1 MHGGGTINL
10 KPVNCLVCLRAYE
23 DTAEQASAE
32 VLETVPELAP
42 EPAREPA
49 PASAPA
55 PAGPSQL
62 RFQVGDRV
70 KCQADGS
77 TYDGFVG
84 GVVVRLHWRDETWPA
99 SRRPSDLY
107 QIRPDTGPMVSA
119 SQDTDIYIR
128 AWLGPDWTKWTSPF
142 LDYSELIN
150 KPLVGVVVYTN
161 GRGEMSMNEPD
172 EGYDQKEYHG
182 SLESFEDLVV
192 QATQIDNIVLRFTEG
207 QRVVARVGWWEAP
220 VPFARWETGTVR
232 DTRCPAGAHGDA
244 DWCAGDLCYRVEL
257 DRPDDIWPSSGQTWL
272 TCDDEDAS
280 IRLPSDRLEVDHEEL
295 DSSMVTTRDL
305 PIREYG
311 RDCLE
316 HAKRL
321 LRGSYEGAH
330 RDSWWFE
337 AHEAAKVATQ
347 WFQGETTKPKKERA
361 EALFVAG
368 KALQE
373 KWGRN
378 EGTNANRDLPS
389 TFDLSQLPQLTAAK
403 LFEQALAL
411 DKKHKD
417 AKKCLAILLT
427 QVQKAKAK
435 KAPPQPVTPQCV
447 PREHT
452 KSRKC
457 KKEEQKTTK
466 TPTLADLTASKVAIS
481 DSLSDLARQG
491 REKKATEE
499 AEHARAKQR
508 QSKAIAA
515 AAKEEADVKEQ
526 RLTQLQKQK
535 EEAAAVS
542 DIVLTGQERMGDIQ
556 RLIREL
562 QVDAAPVV
570 DVSEPEATDWVG
582 EMQDAIVPISEVEA
596 AVQQPAGV
604 VSDDLVSQ
612 SEPEPEPGE
621 ADDEAGMGLE
631 GLLFEF
637 EITREASNQL
647 SRLDKPLM
655 QAAMKRLNA
664 VGSGITSDRLWHPLT
679 ENIPKA
685 KPGEPKLELY
695 STSFMKGYRVLWEL
709 TPEYSS
715 LNQERVDRRHP
726 CLVCRKT
733 QRLRGGD

>member
-1 MHGGGTINL
+1 MSTPELNGQLCRIKKKSKDRYEVRKVHGGGTINL

-207 QRVVARVGWWEAP
+207 QRVMARVGWWEAP
-220 VPFARWETGTVR
+220 VSFARWETGTVR
-232 DTRCPAGAHGDA
+232 DTRCPVGVHGDA

-378 EGTNANRDLPS
+378 EDTNANRDLPS
-389 TFDLSQLPQLTAAK
+389 TFDLSQLPELTATK

-452 KSRKC
+452 QSRKC

-481 DSLSDLARQG
+481 DSWSDLARQG
-491 REKKATEE
+491 REKKASEE

-515 AAKEEADVKEQ
+515 AAKEEADMKEQ
-526 RLTQLQKQK
+526 RLAQLQKQK
-535 EEAAAVS
+535 E
-542 DIVLTGQERMGDIQ
+542 
-556 RLIREL
+556 
-562 QVDAAPVV
+562 
-570 DVSEPEATDWVG
+570 
-582 EMQDAIVPISEVEA
+582 
-596 AVQQPAGV
+596 
-604 VSDDLVSQ
+604 
-612 SEPEPEPGE
+612 
-621 ADDEAGMGLE
+621 
-631 GLLFEF
+631 
-637 EITREASNQL
+637 
-647 SRLDKPLM
+647 
-655 QAAMKRLNA
+655 
-664 VGSGITSDRLWHPLT
+664 
-679 ENIPKA
+679 
-685 KPGEPKLELY
+685 
-695 STSFMKGYRVLWEL
+695 
-709 TPEYSS
+709 
-715 LNQERVDRRHP
+715 
-726 CLVCRKT
+726 
-733 QRLRGGD
+733 